1 MSSGGADILQLEFG
15 TTMQRM
21 SETLEQLRLAIVTL
35 ESQRQES
42 VTGEIKGLLESVEK
56 SIVQALEK
64 MGSDFHEALSGAANR
79 ELRKRSRHARS
90 HAADAVG
97 HERTV
102 WVDAGGIRG
111 NRSKGRRDYIG
122 PLRA

>member
-1 MSSGGADILQLEFG
+1 
-15 TTMQRM
+15 
-21 SETLEQLRLAIVTL
+21 ETLEQLRLAIVTL

-79 ELRKRSRHARS
+79 EFGNVQGTLEATRQMLSVNGQFGSMQAAFAAIVQKAEETTSASSVLVASKPKR
-90 HAADAVG
+90 
-97 HERTV
+97 
-102 WVDAGGIRG
+102 
-111 NRSKGRRDYIG
+111 
-122 PLRA
+122 